1 MNFGRNIMI
10 IKNQKK
16 KYKLNFITIYFSIIQ
31 NFLDN
36 IPQVTPKLLFG
47 IIVNN
52 I

>member
-16 KYKLNFITIYFSIIQ
+16 KYKLNFITIYFSIQ

-36 IPQVTPKLLFG
+36 ILFG

>member
-16 KYKLNFITIYFSIIQ
+16 KYKLNFITIYFSTQ

-36 IPQVTPKLLFG
+36 IPQVTPKLLFS

>member
-1 MNFGRNIMI
+1 MI

-16 KYKLNFITIYFSIIQ
+16 KYKLNFITIYFSIQ